1 MAEQY
6 ENFDEWWKEKGK
18 GIKPGI
24 YDDMETHARRVAIE
38 SWNAAIHALAA
49 AIKLKVGSGE
59 SQCTE

>member
-38 SWNAAIHALAA
+38 SWNAAIHALST
-49 AIKLKVGSGE
+49 AIKLN
-59 SQCTE
+59 